1 MKHIVNFLAV
11 ALLAV
16 ASHAALAQAKDQ
28 NAAPAASTAVQTD
41 QRFEQMQEQ
50 MRLMQSQMEK
60 INKTQDPKERERL
73 LEEHWN
79 AMQSAMGTMHEA
91 WGGMMGGPMMGG
103 QMGGGHGVGGPMMW
117 KDYRELSPEQLRERQ
132 YMLDRWMP
140 MHQMMMDQMMQHQHG
155 MMQAPP
161 APAPKK

>member
-1 MKHIVNFLAV
+1 MKHIVNLVAV
-11 ALLAV
+11 VLLAL
-16 ASHAALAQAKDQ
+16 ASQAALAQAKDQ
-28 NAAPAASTAVQTD
+28 APAAAASTPAQAD

-50 MRLMQSQMEK
+50 MSLMQSQMEK
-60 INKTQDPKERERL
+60 IGKTQDPKERQRL

-79 AMQSAMGTMHEA
+79 SMQKAMGTM
-91 WGGMMGGPMMGG
+91 MMGGHMGSD
-103 QMGGGHGVGGPMMW
+103 HGMGGPMMW

-132 YMLDRWMP
+132 YTLDRWMP

-161 APAPKK
+161 GPAPK

>member
-11 ALLAV
+11 ALLAL

-28 NAAPAASTAVQTD
+28 NAAPAASTPAQAD

-50 MRLMQSQMEK
+50 MRLMQSQMDK
-60 INKTQDPKERERL
+60 IDKTQDPKERQRL

-79 AMQSAMGTMHEA
+79 SMQKAMGTM
-91 WGGMMGGPMMGG
+91 MMGG
-103 QMGGGHGVGGPMMW
+103 QMGDGHGMGGPMMW

-140 MHQMMMDQMMQHQHG
+140 MHQMMMDQMMHHQHW

-161 APAPKK
+161 APAPRK